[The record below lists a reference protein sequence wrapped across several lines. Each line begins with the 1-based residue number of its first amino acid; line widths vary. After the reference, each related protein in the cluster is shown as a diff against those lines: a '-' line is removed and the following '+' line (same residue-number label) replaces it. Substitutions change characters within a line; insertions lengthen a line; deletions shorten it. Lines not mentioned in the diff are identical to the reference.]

1 MRISVVFPS
10 VVYREGPEGVT
21 KLIKAIEDIGYDEL
35 DMFDHVV
42 MGFPTKNRRA
52 PFYSP
57 TMPIMEALVVLSYA
71 AALTQRIGL
80 GVGVLVLPQRQPTL
94 VAKQI
99 STLDTLSGGRIR
111 LGVGIGWQRSE
122 YEALGEDYDTRG
134 RRMDE
139 AIDLM
144 RAFWRDEHINF
155 AGKFYR
161 VNDMAMEPKPPQGL
175 GIPIWIGG
183 TWPGSLRRVVT
194 HGDGWLGMNAPGDP
208 PLKDKLDS
216 IYRFAE
222 EQGRDPASIRLQMG
236 LSPDAL
242 DREKRT
248 RFYAEPALLLERAI
262 ELKALGFEQTSID
275 CVPIFQQGY
284 RTSDALIEY
293 LAKIHETLRSG
304 LATS

>member
-1 MRISVVFPS
+1 YLNCEKPS
-10 VVYREGPEGVT
+10 QEP
-21 KLIKAIEDIGYDEL
+21 KATENIGYDEL

-42 MGFPTKNRRA
+42 MGHATETRRK

-57 TMPIMEALVVLSYA
+57 TMPILEALMVLSYA
-71 AALTQRIGL
+71 AAATTKIGL

-99 STLDTLSGGRIR
+99 STLDTLSSGRVR
-111 LGVGIGWQRSE
+111 LGLGIGWQRSE

-144 RAFWRDEHINF
+144 RAYWRDEHVNF
-155 AGKFYR
+155 DGTYYR
-161 VNDMAMEPKPPQGL
+161 ANDMAMEPKPPQGAD
-175 GIPIWIGG
+175 IPIWIGG
-183 TWPGSLRRVVT
+183 TWPKSLRRVVT

-208 PLKDKLDS
+208 PLAEKLAS
-216 IYRFAE
+216 LHQFAE
-222 EQGRDPASIRLQMG
+222 ELGRDPASIRLQMG

-248 RFYAEPALLLERAI
+248 RFYAEPELLLDRA
-262 ELKALGFEQTSID
+262 LKLREMGFEQTSID

-284 RTSDALIEY
+284 RTSDAIIDY
-293 LAKIHETLRSG
+293 LAKIHETL
-304 LATS
+304 APAIKD

>member
-1 MRISVVFPS
+1 MKISVVFPN
-10 VVYREGPEGVT
+10 VLYREGPEGVL
-21 KLIKAIEDIGYDEL
+21 KLIKAIENIGYDEL

-42 MGFPTKNRRA
+42 MGHPTETRRK

-57 TMPIMEALVVLSYA
+57 TMPILEALMVLSYA
-71 AALTQRIGL
+71 AAATTKIGL

-99 STLDTLSGGRIR
+99 STLDTLSSGRVR
-111 LGVGIGWQRSE
+111 LGLGIGWQRSE

-144 RAFWRDEHINF
+144 RAYWRDEHVNF
-155 AGKFYR
+155 DGTYYR
-161 VNDMAMEPKPPQGL
+161 ANDMAMEPKPPQGAD
-175 GIPIWIGG
+175 IPIWIGG
-183 TWPGSLRRVVT
+183 TWPKSLRRVVT

-208 PLKDKLDS
+208 PLEEKLAS
-216 IYRFAE
+216 LHQFAE
-222 EQGRDPASIRLQMG
+222 ELGRDPASIRLQMG

-248 RFYAEPALLLERAI
+248 RFYAEPELLLDRA
-262 ELKALGFEQTSID
+262 LKLREMGFEQTSID

-284 RTSDALIEY
+284 RTSDAIIDY
-293 LAKIHETLRSG
+293 LAKIHETL
-304 LATS
+304 APAIKD

>member
-1 MRISVVFPS
+1 MKISVVFPN
-10 VVYREGPEGVT
+10 VLYREGPEGVL
-21 KLIKAIEDIGYDEL
+21 KLIKAIENIGYDEL

-42 MGFPTKNRRA
+42 MGHPTETRRK

-57 TMPIMEALVVLSYA
+57 TMPILEALMVLSYA
-71 AALTQRIGL
+71 AAATTKIGL

-99 STLDTLSGGRIR
+99 STLDTLSSGRVR
-111 LGVGIGWQRSE
+111 LGLGIGWQRSE

-144 RAFWRDEHINF
+144 RAYWRDEHVNF
-155 AGKFYR
+155 DGTYYR
-161 VNDMAMEPKPPQGL
+161 ANDMAMEPKPPQGAD
-175 GIPIWIGG
+175 IPIWIGG
-183 TWPGSLRRVVT
+183 TWPKSLKRVVT

-208 PLKDKLDS
+208 PLAEKLAS
-216 IYRFAE
+216 LHQFAE
-222 EQGRDPASIRLQMG
+222 ELGRDPASIRLQMG

-248 RFYAEPALLLERAI
+248 RFYAEPELLLDRA
-262 ELKALGFEQTSID
+262 LKLREMGFEQTSID

-284 RTSDALIEY
+284 RTSDAMIDY
-293 LAKIHETLRSG
+293 LAKIHETLAPA
-304 LATS
+304 LKD